1 LIDCCDVWRHILFS
15 VQSCRGNAVQ
25 SEHR

>member
-15 VQSCRGNAVQ
+15 VQSCSGNAIQ
-25 SEHR
+25 AERR